1 MTIDSLIHTRLSGDA
16 TLIALLTGGVY
27 LSRSLPRR
35 GITRDDL
42 DAAWM
47 DSETGALK
55 PLAVVKPRSVVAT
68 SDVKDQTRQLTST
81 AQVIEIWMYAD
92 GDAGF
97 ATLES
102 AANRIYTLL
111 QERRVTGTFSLTF
124 DQQLYPPRASEL
136 GDAGVIRLDYLA
148 IAYKGTLS

>member
-47 DSETGALK
+47 DSETGALL
-55 PLAVVKPRSVVAT
+55 PLAVVKPRGIVAT
-68 SDVKDQTRQLTST
+68 SDIRDQTRQLTST
-81 AQVIEIWMYAD
+81 NQVIEIWMYAD

-111 QERRVTGTFSLTF
+111 QERRVAGQYSMTF
-124 DQQLYPPRASEL
+124 DQKLYPPRASEL
-136 GDAGVIRLDYLA
+136 GDAGVIRMDFQS
-148 IAYKGTLS
+148 IAYMGTLS